1 MKIRH
6 PQPMS
11 LSHVKQ
17 GLLLSVGLFW
27 LALPLGAIAQTTE
40 ELVEQGRQ
48 LYQSGE
54 FSAAAA
60 VWETA
65 ASRSD
70 GEGNRLQQAVALSNL
85 SAALQELGEWEGA
98 KAAIAQ
104 SLALIEG
111 ESDSAAS
118 VRVLAQVLNTRGG
131 LEFTL
136 GQTEAA
142 VTTWEQAAD
151 AYRQAGE
158 KSGEYRAMIN
168 QARALQALGL
178 YRRSLTRLEQLQT
191 RLAQETDSDT
201 KVTALLALG
210 NALRMVGDLEQSE
223 EVLWESLQTAQ
234 RLQSPGA
241 MSESAIAL
249 GNTVRARQNGDSA
262 LVLYQQAAANAE
274 SADTQVQARLNALS
288 LLIENPLILSD
299 SASESLIQS
308 LIPQI
313 HAQIE
318 ALPPSRMAV
327 YARIK
332 FAQSLI
338 QWHEGK
344 SSLSSALP
352 EAAKLLG
359 NAVQQAKSIDD
370 RRAESYA
377 LGNFGEL
384 YERDRQWQQAHSLTQ
399 QALELAESI
408 NAVDIAY
415 RWQWQLGRLLLA
427 IGDRPGAVIAYSQ
440 AVNSLESLRL
450 DLVTTNR
457 EVQFSFRDSVEPVYR
472 ELVAL
477 LLDVPSPAANLKSSP
492 GVSQENLQKALQAI
506 ESLKLAELDNF
517 FRDACVD
524 SNAVELDKQQVDL
537 TAAIVYPIVLDD
549 RLEVIVSLPNQP
561 LQHYSTP
568 LPKEEI
574 EETLITLRRSLVTR
588 TSRQYQVHANTVY
601 NWLIA
606 PIQNTLADSGIQT
619 LVFVPDG
626 LFRNIPM
633 AALYDGE
640 QFLLEKYSVAVS
652 PGLKLTAPQP
662 LRRQSLK
669 ALTAGLTEE
678 RFGFAQLPNVAIEV
692 EQINAA
698 LSGIVLMDDGF
709 TRDTLQQQLLK
720 TPFPVVHIA
729 THGQFSSSAEDT
741 FILAWDDRINVNEL
755 DSLLRVR
762 NRNNS
767 NEALELLV
775 LSACQT
781 ATGDNRAAL
790 GLAGM
795 AVRAGARSTLATL
808 WYIDDAA
815 TVPLMIDFYQFLNED
830 NLTKSAALRQAQ
842 LNLLKQAEYQH
853 PIYWAAYVLV
863 GNWL

>member
-1 MKIRH
+1 MKMRH
-6 PQPMS
+6 PRHKS
-11 LSHVKQ
+11 LFHVKQ

-54 FSAAAA
+54 FSAAVAI
-60 VWETA
+60 WETA

-85 SAALQELGEWEGA
+85 SAALQELGEWERA
-98 KAAIAQ
+98 KAAIAE
-104 SLALIEG
+104 SLALVER
-111 ESDSAAS
+111 ETDSPSS
-118 VRVLAQVLNTRGG
+118 VRVLAQALNTRGG

-178 YRRSLTRLEQLQT
+178 YRRSVTRLEQLQA
-191 RLAQETDSDT
+191 RLGEETDSDT

-210 NALRMVGDLEQSE
+210 NALRLVGDLEQSE
-223 EVLWESLQTAQ
+223 EVLWDSLQTAQ
-234 RLQSPGA
+234 RLQSPSA

-249 GNTVRARQNGDSA
+249 GNTVRARQDGDSA
-262 LVLYQQAAANAE
+262 LALYQQAAANAE

-288 LLIENPLILSD
+288 LLVENPLILSN
-299 SASESLIQS
+299 SPSESLIQS
-308 LIPQI
+308 WIPQI
-313 HAQIE
+313 QAQIE

-332 FAQSLI
+332 FAQSWV

-344 SSLSSALP
+344 SSLNSVLP

-359 NAVQQAKSIDD
+359 TAVQQAKSIGD

-377 LGNFGEL
+377 LGNLGEL
-384 YERDRQWQQAHSLTQ
+384 YERNRQWQQAQSLTQ
-399 QALELAESI
+399 QALELAEYI

-427 IGDRPGAVIAYSQ
+427 QGDRPGAVIAYSQ

-477 LLDVPSPAANLKSSP
+477 LLDAPSTPANRTSSQ
-492 GVSQENLQKALQAI
+492 GISQENLQKALQAI

-537 TAAIVYPIVLDD
+537 TAAIIYPIVLGD

-561 LQHYSTP
+561 LKHYSTP

-574 EETLITLRRSLVTR
+574 EQTLISLRRTLVTR
-588 TSRQYQVHANTVY
+588 TSRQYRVHANTVY
-601 NWLIA
+601 NWLIT
-606 PIQNTLADSGIQT
+606 PIQDTLAASGIKT

-652 PGLKLTAPQP
+652 PGLKLTALQP
-662 LRRQSLK
+662 LKRQALK
-669 ALTAGLTEE
+669 ALTAGLSEE
-678 RFGFAQLPNVAIEV
+678 RFGFAQLPNVALEV

-698 LSGIVLMDDGF
+698 LSGIVLMDNGF
-709 TRDTLQQQLLK
+709 TRDTLQQQLLQ

-762 NRNNS
+762 NRS
-767 NEALELLV
+767 GTEALELLV

-781 ATGDNRAAL
+781 ATGDDRAAL

-815 TVPLMIDFYQFLNED
+815 TVPLMIDFYQSLNKE
-830 NLTKSAALRQAQ
+830 NLTKSEALRQAQ
-842 LNLLKQAEYQH
+842 LNLLKNPDYQH

>member
-1 MKIRH
+1 MKMRH
-6 PQPMS
+6 PQHKS

-17 GLLLSVGLFW
+17 GLLLSVGLVL
-27 LALPLGAIAQTTE
+27 LALPLGAIAQTAE

-65 ASRSD
+65 ASRSG

-98 KAAIAQ
+98 KAAIGQ
-104 SLALIEG
+104 SLALLEG
-111 ESDSAAS
+111 ESDSPAS

-158 KSGEYRAMIN
+158 RAGEYRAMIN
-168 QARALQALGL
+168 QARALQGLGL

-191 RLAQETDSDT
+191 RLAQDTDSET

-210 NALRMVGDLEQSE
+210 NALRLVGNLERSE
-223 EVLWESLQTAQ
+223 TVLRDSLQTAQ
-234 RLQSPGA
+234 RLRSPTA
-241 MSESAIAL
+241 ISESAIAL
-249 GNTVRARQNGDSA
+249 GNTMRAREDGEAA
-262 LVLYQQAAANAE
+262 LTLYQQAAATAE
-274 SADTQVQARLNALS
+274 SADIQVQARLNALS
-288 LLIENPLILSD
+288 LLIENPLILSS
-299 SASESLIQS
+299 SASKPLIESW
-308 LIPQI
+308 IPQI
-313 HAQIE
+313 QAQIE
-318 ALPPSRMAV
+318 AGAPSRMGV

-344 SSLSSALP
+344 SSLSSVLP

-359 NAVQQAKSIDD
+359 TAVQQAKSIGD

-377 LGNFGEL
+377 LGNLGEL
-384 YERDRQWQQAHSLTQ
+384 YERDGQWQQAQILTQ
-399 QALELAESI
+399 QALYLAEFI
-408 NAVDIAY
+408 NAVDISY
-415 RWQWQLGRLLLA
+415 RWQWQLGRVLLA
-427 IGDRPGAVIAYSQ
+427 QGDRPGAVIAYSQ

-477 LLDVPSPAANLKSSP
+477 LLDVPSSSRNPKSSS

-524 SNAVELDKQQVDL
+524 SNAVKLDQQQVDL

-549 RLEVIVSLPNQP
+549 RVEVIVSLPNQP
-561 LQHYSTP
+561 LQHYSTA

-574 EETLITLRRSLVTR
+574 EQTLINLRSSLVTR
-588 TSRQYQVHANTVY
+588 TRRQYRVYGNTVY

-606 PIQNTLADSGIQT
+606 PIQDTLANSGIKT

-640 QFLLEKYSVAVS
+640 QFLLEHYNVAVS
-652 PGLKLTAPQP
+652 PGLTLTEPQP

-678 RFGFAQLPNVAIEV
+678 RFGFSQLPNVALEV
-692 EQINAA
+692 EQINSA
-698 LSGIVLMDDGF
+698 LSGIVLIDNGF
-709 TRDTLQQQLLK
+709 TRETLQQQLLN

-755 DSLLRVR
+755 DSLLRGR
-762 NRNNS
+762 NRNNN

-815 TVPLMIDFYQFLNED
+815 TVPLMVDFYKFLTED
-830 NLTKSAALRQAQ
+830 NLTKSEALRQAQ
-842 LNLLKQAEYQH
+842 LNLLRQAEYQH

>member
-1 MKIRH
+1 
-6 PQPMS
+6 MS

-27 LALPLGAIAQTTE
+27 LALPLGAIAQTAE

-60 VWETA
+60 IWETA
-65 ASRSD
+65 ASRS
-70 GEGNRLQQAVALSNL
+70 GEEGNRLEQAVALSNL
-85 SAALQELGEWEGA
+85 SAALQELGDWEGA
-98 KAAIAQ
+98 KAAIGQ
-104 SLALIEG
+104 SLTLMQS
-111 ESDSAAS
+111 ESDSPSA
-118 VRVLAQVLNTRGG
+118 VRVLAQILNTRGG

-142 VTTWEQAAD
+142 VITWEQAAD

-178 YRRSLTRLEQLQT
+178 YRRSLTRLEQLQA
-191 RLAQETDSDT
+191 RLAQESDSDT

-210 NALRMVGDLEQSE
+210 NALRLVGNLEQSE
-223 EVLWESLQTAQ
+223 TVLRDSLATAQ

-241 MSESAIAL
+241 ISESAIAL
-249 GNTVRARQNGDSA
+249 GNTVRARQDGEAA
-262 LVLYQQAAANAE
+262 LALYQQAAATAE
-274 SADTQVQARLNALS
+274 SVNTQVQARLNALS
-288 LLIENPLILSD
+288 LLVETPLILSD
-299 SASESLIQS
+299 SASEPMIQS
-308 LIPQI
+308 WIPQI
-313 HAQIE
+313 QDQIA

-332 FAQSLI
+332 FVQTWL
-338 QWHEGK
+338 QWHQGK
-344 SSLSSALP
+344 SSLSSVLP

-359 NAVQQAKSIDD
+359 TAVQQAKSIGD

-377 LGNFGEL
+377 LGNLGEL
-384 YERDRQWQQAHSLTQ
+384 YERDGQWQQAQSLTQ
-399 QALELAESI
+399 QALELAEYI

-415 RWQWQLGRLLLA
+415 RWEWQLGRLLLA
-427 IGDRPGAVIAYSQ
+427 QGDRPGAVIAYSE
-440 AVNSLESLRL
+440 AVTSLESLRL

-477 LLDVPSPAANLKSSP
+477 LLDAPSPAGNRTSSQ

-537 TAAIVYPIVLDD
+537 TAAIVYPIVLGD
-549 RLEVIVSLPNQP
+549 RLEVIVSIPNQP

-568 LPKEEI
+568 LSKDEI
-574 EETLITLRRSLVTR
+574 EQTLISLRRSLVTR
-588 TSRQYQVHANTVY
+588 TSRQYRVHANTVY

-606 PIQNTLADSGIQT
+606 PIQDTLANSGIKT

-640 QFLLEKYSVAVS
+640 QFLLEKYSVAIS

-662 LRRQSLK
+662 LKRQTLK

-678 RFGFAQLPNVAIEV
+678 RLGFAQLPNVAIEIQ
-692 EQINAA
+692 EINAA
-698 LSGIVLMDDGF
+698 LSGIVLMDNGF
-709 TRDTLQQQLLK
+709 TRNTLQEQLLK

-762 NRNNS
+762 NRSNS

-781 ATGDNRAAL
+781 ATGDDRAAL

-815 TVPLMIDFYQFLNED
+815 TVPLMIDFYKFLNQD
-830 NLTKSAALRQAQ
+830 NLTKSEALRQAQ
-842 LNLLKQAEYQH
+842 LNLLKNVDYQH

>member
-1 MKIRH
+1 MKMRH
-6 PQPMS
+6 LQFMS
-11 LSHVKQ
+11 LFHVKQ
-17 GLLLSVGLFW
+17 GLLLSVGLVL

-70 GEGNRLQQAVALSNL
+70 GEGNPLQQAVALSNL

-104 SLALIEG
+104 SLALLEG
-111 ESDSAAS
+111 ESDSPAS
-118 VRVLAQVLNTRGG
+118 VRVLAQILNTRGG

-158 KSGEYRAMIN
+158 RAGEYRAMIN
-168 QARALQALGL
+168 QARALQGLGL

-191 RLAQETDSDT
+191 RLAQETDSET
-201 KVTALLALG
+201 KITSLLALG
-210 NALRMVGDLEQSE
+210 NALRLVGNLERSE
-223 EVLWESLQTAQ
+223 TVLRDSLQTAQ
-234 RLQSPGA
+234 RLRSPTA
-241 MSESAIAL
+241 ISESAIAL
-249 GNTVRARQNGDSA
+249 GNTMRAREDGEAA
-262 LVLYQQAAANAE
+262 LTLYQQAAATAE
-274 SADTQVQARLNALS
+274 SADIQVQARLNALS
-288 LLIENPLILSD
+288 LLIENPLILSS

-308 LIPQI
+308 WIPQI
-313 HAQIE
+313 QAQIE
-318 ALPPSRMAV
+318 AGAPSRMGV

-344 SSLSSALP
+344 SSLNSVLP

-359 NAVQQAKSIDD
+359 TAVQQAKSIGD

-377 LGNFGEL
+377 LGNLGEL
-384 YERDRQWQQAHSLTQ
+384 YERDGQWQQAQILTQ
-399 QALELAESI
+399 QALDLAEFI
-408 NAVDIAY
+408 NAVDISY

-477 LLDVPSPAANLKSSP
+477 LLDDPTPSDPRTSP
-492 GVSQENLQKALQAI
+492 SVVSQENLQKALQAI

-524 SNAVELDKQQVDL
+524 SNAVKLDQQQVDL

-568 LPKEEI
+568 LPKEDI
-574 EETLITLRRSLVTR
+574 EQTLINLRSTLVTR
-588 TSRQYQVHANTVY
+588 TRRQYRVYGNTVY

-606 PIQNTLADSGIQT
+606 PIQDTLANSGIKT

-640 QFLLEKYSVAVS
+640 QFLLEKYNVAVS
-652 PGLKLTAPQP
+652 PGLTLTEPQP

-678 RFGFAQLPNVAIEV
+678 RFGFSQLPNVALEV
-692 EQINAA
+692 EKINSA
-698 LSGIVLMDDGF
+698 LSGIVLIDNGF
-709 TRDTLQQQLLK
+709 TRETLQQQLLN

-755 DSLLRVR
+755 DSLLRGR
-762 NRNNS
+762 NRNNN

-815 TVPLMIDFYQFLNED
+815 TVPLMVDFYKFLTED
-830 NLTKSAALRQAQ
+830 NLTKSEALRQAQ
-842 LNLLKQAEYQH
+842 LNLLRQAEYQH

>member
-1 MKIRH
+1 
-6 PQPMS
+6 
-11 LSHVKQ
+11 
-17 GLLLSVGLFW
+17 
-27 LALPLGAIAQTTE
+27 
-40 ELVEQGRQ
+40 
-48 LYQSGE
+48 
-54 FSAAAA
+54 
-60 VWETA
+60 
-65 ASRSD
+65 
-70 GEGNRLQQAVALSNL
+70 
-85 SAALQELGEWEGA
+85 
-98 KAAIAQ
+98 
-104 SLALIEG
+104 
-111 ESDSAAS
+111 
-118 VRVLAQVLNTRGG
+118 GG

-168 QARALQALGL
+168 QARALQGLGL
-178 YRRSLTRLEQLQT
+178 YRRSLTRLEQLQAQ
-191 RLAQETDSDT
+191 LAQETDSET
-201 KVTALLALG
+201 KITSLLALG
-210 NALRMVGDLEQSE
+210 NALRLVGNLERSE
-223 EVLWESLQTAQ
+223 TVLRDSLQTAQ
-234 RLQSPGA
+234 RLRSPTA
-241 MSESAIAL
+241 ISESAIAL
-249 GNTVRARQNGDSA
+249 GNTMRAREDGDAA
-262 LVLYQQAAANAE
+262 LALYQQAVATAE
-274 SADTQVQARLNALS
+274 SADIQVQARLNALS
-288 LLIENPLILSD
+288 LLIENPLILSS

-308 LIPQI
+308 WIPQI
-313 HAQIE
+313 QAEIE
-318 ALPPSRMAV
+318 AGPPSRMAV

-332 FAQSLI
+332 FAQTLV

-344 SSLSSALP
+344 SSLSSVLP

-359 NAVQQAKSIDD
+359 TAVQQAKSIGD

-377 LGNFGEL
+377 LGNLGEL
-384 YERDRQWQQAHSLTQ
+384 YERDGQWQPAQILTQ
-399 QALELAESI
+399 QALELAEFI

-415 RWQWQLGRLLLA
+415 RWQWQLGRVLLA
-427 IGDRPGAVIAYSQ
+427 QGDRPGAVIAYSQ

-477 LLDVPSPAANLKSSP
+477 LLDVPSPSPNSKSSSE
-492 GVSQENLQKALQAI
+492 VSQENLQKALQAI

-524 SNAVELDKQQVDL
+524 SNAVKLDQQQVDL

-574 EETLITLRRSLVTR
+574 EQTLINLRSTLVTR
-588 TSRQYQVHANTVY
+588 TRRQYRVYGNTVY

-606 PIQNTLADSGIQT
+606 PIQDTLANSGIKT

-640 QFLLEKYSVAVS
+640 QFLLENYSVAVS
-652 PGLKLTAPQP
+652 PGLTLTEPQP

-678 RFGFAQLPNVAIEV
+678 RLGFAQLPNVALEV
-692 EQINAA
+692 EQINTT
-698 LSGIVLMDDGF
+698 LSGIVLIDDGF
-709 TRDTLQQQLLK
+709 TRDTLQQQLLN
-720 TPFPVVHIA
+720 TPFPVIHIA

-755 DSLLRVR
+755 DSLLRGR
-762 NRNNS
+762 NRNNN

-815 TVPLMIDFYQFLNED
+815 TVPLMVDFYKFLTED
-830 NLTKSAALRQAQ
+830 NLTKSEALRQAQ
-842 LNLLKQAEYQH
+842 LNLLRQDQYQH